1 MLLASGSVA
10 AESSSWRIERGD
22 VHVLVPL
29 IPGGA
34 FTATTPSLE
43 GTLTLEQAK
52 PARLTGEISMDL
64 ATIDTGIS
72 LRNQHLR
79 EKYLQVAKG
88 KGFDRAVL
96 SEVRLSDADGEA
108 FEGRTAFTGVLL
120 LHGEK
125 HPVQGTAEI
134 RRDGPGRRVRAEF
147 ALVLTEFGI
156 TPPEYLGVGVASK
169 VLVKAQFTASPAREA
184 GK

>member
-1 MLLASGSVA
+1 MLLAAGSVA
-10 AESSSWRIERGD
+10 AESPSWRIERGD

-29 IPGGA
+29 MPGGA
-34 FTATTPSLE
+34 FTATNPSLE

-64 ATIDTGIS
+64 ATIDTGIT

-120 LHGEK
+120 LHGES
-125 HPVQGTAEI
+125 TRCRE
-134 RRDGPGRRVRAEF
+134 
-147 ALVLTEFGI
+147 
-156 TPPEYLGVGVASK
+156 PPRSAVT
-169 VLVKAQFTASPAREA
+169 VLVAACAQSLRWSSRTS
-184 GK
+184 G